1 MVEYITTQKGLSQQ
15 YEQNRFINGLVWV
28 WYKQTQTGILNKN
41 VRNEGD
47 NMTLGERIKKARKG
61 KYSQAELAELINVHE
76 NTLRRWEL
84 GERIPDANVIPKL
97 AQYLGVSVSYLMGEE
112 SGDDIP
118 PENGF
123 LSIRKMPAPSTRSSK
138 WMLVYER
145 DGERIELPPT
155 EQGYEIIN
163 NIASAIVNRPALNV
177 VAHSAVAVG

>member
-1 MVEYITTQKGLSQQ
+1 M
-15 YEQNRFINGLVWV
+15 GLV
-28 WYKQTQTGILNKN
+28 QTNTNGYIKKN
-41 VRNEGD
+41 VMNEGD

-84 GERIPDANVIPKL
+84 GERTPDADVIPKL
-97 AQYLGVSVSYLMGEE
+97 AQCLGVSVSYLMGEE
-112 SGDDIP
+112 REDDAS
-118 PENGF
+118 PESGF

-155 EQGYEIIN
+155 EQGYAIIN
-163 NIASAIVNRPALNV
+163 NIAAAIVNRPALNV
-177 VAHSAVAVG
+177 VAQSAVAGG